1 MKLLVFGNSHA
12 ACLMEAYREGG
23 VAVGHEVA
31 FFVRS
36 GSGVTDYAL
45 NGTRIAASTEA
56 MASFLGRLGLAQ
68 EQDLAAFDALVVVA
82 SEVSLFPL
90 VQVLNAYRVLDWGY
104 EAREGR
110 PALTEAVLR
119 MALSDALMRTSA
131 ARLMADLRAVPG
143 LADRPI
149 HLLPQPYPS
158 ERLMKMARIPAGAG
172 VRRLVRDGFGA
183 QAAAVYSE
191 ELARFAGRFGAV
203 LHLQPGDTIAQDC
216 LTAVAYSTQARR
228 LFDLNRYQ
236 PQEDILHANLAY
248 GRLLLAQV
256 LG

>member
-1 MKLLVFGNSHA
+1 MKLLVLGNSHT
-12 ACLMEAYREGG
+12 ACLMEACREGE
-23 VAVGHEVA
+23 VTAGHEVA

-45 NGTRIAASTEA
+45 QGTRIAASTEA
-56 MASFLGRLGLAQ
+56 MVAFLGRLGLAQ

-90 VQVLNAYRVLDWGY
+90 VQVLNAYRVLEWGH
-104 EAREGR
+104 ELREGR

-119 MALSDALMRTSA
+119 LAFSEALMATNA
-131 ARLMADLRAVPG
+131 ARLMADLRAVPA

-149 HLLPQPYPS
+149 HLLPQPFPS
-158 ERLMKMARIPAGAG
+158 ERLMKMGRLPAGAG
-172 VRRLVRDGFGA
+172 VRRLVRDGFGPPV
-183 QAAAVYSE
+183 AAVFAE
-191 ELARFAGRFGAV
+191 ELARFAAAFGAV
-203 LHLQPGDTIAQDC
+203 LHLQPAETITQDC
-216 LTAVAYSTQARR
+216 LTAEGYSTKARR

-248 GRLLLAQV
+248 GRLLMAQV